1 VIQCVLET
9 TTGIQILTDVKKE
22 LSNIFLVMYMTLSAS
37 KSYVVGSYFVE
48 ESQAVKICKFNPSI
62 KSNKTNF
69 VATQ

>member
-1 VIQCVLET
+1 
-9 TTGIQILTDVKKE
+9 
-22 LSNIFLVMYMTLSAS
+22 MTLSAS